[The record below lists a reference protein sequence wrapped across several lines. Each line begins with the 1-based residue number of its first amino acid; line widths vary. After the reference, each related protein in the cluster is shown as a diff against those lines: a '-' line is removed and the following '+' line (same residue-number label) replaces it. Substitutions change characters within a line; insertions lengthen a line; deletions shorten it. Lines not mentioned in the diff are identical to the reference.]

1 MDTKNTDKTKYKG
14 EDKVIIIG
22 AGPAGLATARA
33 LAALDI
39 PYVIY
44 EKHKNVGGIWDLENE
59 GSPMYESAHFIS
71 SKTMSGHVGFPM
83 PQSYPD
89 YPSNKQIFNYIQSFA
104 EHYGLLENICFETK
118 VTYVEYVDGKWRL
131 EAEDKN
137 GSSFTDESP
146 WLVCASGTN
155 WFKNQPGLKGQENFT
170 GELIHSVDYHDPQT
184 LKNQRVLVVGAGNS
198 GVDIACDAAYMGA
211 DAYISLRR
219 GYHFVPKHIFGM
231 PADVFGAQSDWMPI
245 KLSQLVFGGLL
256 RMINGDLTRLGLQKP
271 DHKVLSSHP
280 ILNTQLLHYLQ
291 HGDIKAKPDI
301 AYLEGKNVHFVDGSA
316 VEVDKLI
323 LATGYDWKLP
333 YLGESYFE
341 WKSNRPQTFMKI
353 FNPKHPGLF
362 INGFIETNG
371 GAYKLFDDMAYLIA
385 RTIEAQQKYP
395 EKARKIQSFIQGS
408 EPDLGGKVQY
418 VSSNRHQGYTNSNT
432 FKKAMKDMRREFQWP
447 DLDEH
452 FFKRLDAPGAELKE
466 VLAS

>member
-1 MDTKNTDKTKYKG
+1 
-14 EDKVIIIG
+14 
-22 AGPAGLATARA
+22 
-33 LAALDI
+33 
-39 PYVIY
+39 
-44 EKHKNVGGIWDLENE
+44 
-59 GSPMYESAHFIS
+59 
-71 SKTMSGHVGFPM
+71 
-83 PQSYPD
+83 
-89 YPSNKQIFNYIQSFA
+89 
-104 EHYGLLENICFETK
+104 
-118 VTYVEYVDGKWRL
+118 
-131 EAEDKN
+131 
-137 GSSFTDESP
+137 
-146 WLVCASGTN
+146 
-155 WFKNQPGLKGQENFT
+155 
-170 GELIHSVDYHDPQT
+170 
-184 LKNQRVLVVGAGNS
+184 
-198 GVDIACDAAYMGA
+198 
-211 DAYISLRR
+211 
-219 GYHFVPKHIFGM
+219 M

-395 EKARKIQSFIQGS
+395 EKARKIQSFIHGS